1 MKKAAKN
8 LISFLFVDFLSSVLL
23 PVTGAYPPMDSP
35 DQVFAVAGEDV
46 TLHIHPTTSVYRS
59 TCVKTVDWSRVD
71 GPQQLTVHVERNG
84 EHLIKENSP
93 EYHGRTNLMSDGSLV
108 LRNVTQRDSGKYRC
122 ILLTPGSR
130 ANVEMFVSLTV
141 GVAPMVIVTL
151 QRTSANEIFL
161 HCDSRDWN
169 RKPQISLLDG
179 RRKDLPAKITQAESD
194 NLSASVNAAAA
205 KETGIIICRV
215 EIPGTSVVKETQ
227 ISVRDEFYPLDS
239 GHGGFVLPLIAFTS
253 GVLLTVAFYS
263 LVSMEMIKNLSHSLR
278 GLIGGKISDS
288 PDILQFNILDKDYGD
303 ITKVETTGT
312 LKPLISHNAPL
323 TGVEASHE
331 LARRDLEGMNAYKD
345 KIISA
350 AKEYGIHPAIIAAI
364 ISRQSQFGATLRPNG
379 FGHTDRDCFGLMQ
392 INKNY
397 HTLVG
402 GPYDEDHLKHGASIL
417 VNCIETMKKR
427 PNWTKEQQLKGV
439 TIANHLPPS
448 NPVLCIPD
456 FIMFSPFW
464 NGSQIQCGRLA
475 CLISHVFY
483 VGCPS

>member
-227 ISVRDEFYPLDS
+227 ISVR
-239 GHGGFVLPLIAFTS
+239 
-253 GVLLTVAFYS
+253 
-263 LVSMEMIKNLSHSLR
+263 

-427 PNWTKEQQLKGV
+427 PNWTKEQQLKGALACYIAGV